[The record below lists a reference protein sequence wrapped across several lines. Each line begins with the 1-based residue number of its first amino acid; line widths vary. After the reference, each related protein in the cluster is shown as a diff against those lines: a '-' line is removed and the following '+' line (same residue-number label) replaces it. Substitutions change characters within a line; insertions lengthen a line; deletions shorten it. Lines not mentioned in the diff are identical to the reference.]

1 MSPVETVTAIGSMPH
16 HRDRSM
22 FIARLTSSDNDE
34 RRYYSLLT
42 SDANIT
48 QAPTVDDIKWLSLDK
63 SLDFL
68 RGIDA
73 VYSSRLRKSRDCVC
87 NMPPAVV
94 LPVAV
99 YALMIRR
106 DFKFAQLHWKDF
118 ASIPRSCAERLV
130 SETYFDMRSLTF
142 GQFAARLLGEQY
154 DHAAPF
160 NVDHA
165 TILAGRMERAYSI
178 SQLTGR

>member
-1 MSPVETVTAIGSMPH
+1 MSPVETIIAIGSIPY
-16 HRDRSM
+16 HRHRSM
-22 FIARLTSSDNDE
+22 FIARFSSSDNDE

-42 SDANIT
+42 SDAEIT
-48 QAPTVDDIKWLSLDK
+48 QSPTVDDIKWLSLDM

-68 RGIDA
+68 RGVDA
-73 VYSSRLRKSRDCVC
+73 VYSSRLRETRDCVC

-130 SETYFDMRSLTF
+130 PETYFDMRRLTF
-142 GQFAARLLGEQY
+142 GQFAACLLGDQY

-165 TILAGRMERAYSI
+165 AILAGRMEMAYGI
-178 SQLTGR
+178 SQLTDR

>member
-1 MSPVETVTAIGSMPH
+1 MSPVETVIAIGSMP
-16 HRDRSM
+16 RRRNRSM
-22 FIARLTSSDNDE
+22 LIAKLTSSYNDA

-42 SDANIT
+42 SEAEIT
-48 QAPTVDDIKWLSLDK
+48 QAPTVDDIKWLSLDN
-63 SLDFL
+63 SLAFL

-99 YALMIRR
+99 YVLMIRR
-106 DFKFAQLHWKDF
+106 DFQFAQLHWKDF

-130 SETYFDMRSLTF
+130 PETYFDMRRLTF
-142 GQFAARLLGEQY
+142 GQFAACLLGDQY

-160 NVDHA
+160 NLDYA
-165 TILAGRMERAYSI
+165 AILAGRMERAYGI
-178 SQLTGR
+178 SQLTDR